1 MAAKRFLSLFKSSNK
16 REKENNDPLMSE
28 YQYHLNNGQRRSRR
42 VNFRSAD
49 VSSKRRSCATEVTND
64 DDDGSEVTLTATEA
78 SRQQLS
84 NSKKMPPNPY
94 LVVTEPKRNHG
105 PRSCPGGGGQHY
117 FDFDSL
123 DNDDISGANGG
134 TLDRSLEARSEFI
147 SNTQQQHR
155 RSSRHRLLPSDEKT
169 SQSSHPFS
177 EIGNGRGKEGQ
188 QRENGVNFGN
198 SSRYKNIPWAA
209 ADFNSWRLEGSLGG
223 KQQYIIRIREQQ
235 QEINDL
241 QIAYRDERARR
252 KAYQRDLRREQEAK
266 DRFQCENFR
275 LQSIIG
281 LLVQQQQQPNS
292 GNLNAQLGIDLNNLA
307 AIMPNNLYN
316 SWTGNTPSSSSAVAA
331 PPIHPPLQPPPPQS
345 LLQPQSSNP
354 WTPCRFIGN
363 FQQQQLASHSLF
375 GNVGGPGEC
384 LAAPILSSSSL
395 ISQQTKQHQK
405 INQQN
410 SEDEIKIFRTGQ
422 NNTDSFSGSSRLTT
436 GDLTEMERE
445 KNDLLVSDVSSK
457 EFCSSPEVERGGGNT
472 TTLHGLSFSV
482 DDCQNLFS
490 LNRKN
495 VGGGEGKDNS
505 FPILFP
511 DVELPLRDDG
521 YATSETNM
529 SASGI
534 ANSECTTNTV
544 NDGGGEGESISS
556 SNLLIGNSNNVFKT
570 RRRSKSTGQLT
581 TTF

>member
-147 SNTQQQHR
+147 SNAQQQHR

-307 AIMPNNLYN
+307 AIMPNNL
-316 SWTGNTPSSSSAVAA
+316 
-331 PPIHPPLQPPPPQS
+331 
-345 LLQPQSSNP
+345 
-354 WTPCRFIGN
+354 
-363 FQQQQLASHSLF
+363 
-375 GNVGGPGEC
+375 
-384 LAAPILSSSSL
+384 
-395 ISQQTKQHQK
+395 
-405 INQQN
+405 
-410 SEDEIKIFRTGQ
+410 TGQ

-495 VGGGEGKDNS
+495 VGGGGGKDNS